1 MPHAPLSEDVRAR
14 LSRVIGTT
22 RAQIIIDDTLK
33 QVGLQDIVTPQDM
46 FAVATLLEAHG
57 GSVAVVAAALKM
69 RAVLRGAVAG

>member
-1 MPHAPLSEDVRAR
+1 MSLPREDFSPDGPISTRPSKMPHAPLSEDVRAR

-46 FAVATLLEAHG
+46 FAVATLL
-57 GSVAVVAAALKM
+57 
-69 RAVLRGAVAG
+69 